1 MSLYEQINLA
11 AQIREQLASMAIED
25 EALIRD
31 TIEGECDI
39 FECID
44 WLLAKIADEKG
55 TLSAIDSRVESLQIR
70 GERAHSRVEKW
81 RGLIQQ
87 AMGAIGEKTVKRPE
101 ATITL
106 APKSVGIQSIDE
118 SQVPDEFFI
127 TEIIRKL
134 DKKKLKEAA
143 LASGVSGVLLDNGGM
158 TLRIRT

>member
-25 EALIRD
+25 ESIIHD
-31 TIEGECDI
+31 TIQGECDI

-44 WLLAKIADEKG
+44 WLLGKIAEEKG
-55 TLSAIDSRVESLQIR
+55 TISTITSRVDALQTR
-70 GERAHSRVEKW
+70 GERAHNRVEKW

-87 AMGAIGEKTVKRPE
+87 AMEAIGEKTVKRPE

-106 APKSVGIQSIDE
+106 APKAIGIQSIDE
-118 SQVPDEFFI
+118 SQVPDEFFNI
-127 TEIIRKL
+127 ETVKKL

-143 LASGVSGVLLDNGGM
+143 LSGGVAGVLLDNGGL